1 MHSSTLILG
10 LLAGGVLSSPA
21 HHGAHKHS
29 PRQQVVDVVDVVN
42 VYTTVTAGFAAASPK
57 AADSNE
63 RIAIHPDNQQGGNTN
78 PQGFQQHEEEYQPP
92 TRPQQ
97 PAPSVTP
104 PTSSA
109 PVASPSGGS
118 GGSGGGQTSGNTYLD
133 MHNKF
138 RAAHGAVPMT
148 WDSALASKAAGQ
160 AGSCPSNDV
169 Q

>member
-29 PRQQVVDVVDVVN
+29 PRQQVVDVVDVVD
-42 VYTTVTAGFAAASPK
+42 VYTTVTAGFAAPSPK
-57 AADSNE
+57 AAGSNE
-63 RIAIHPDNQQGGNTN
+63 KIAVHQGN
-78 PQGFQQHEEEYQPP
+78 PQGFQQHQEQYQPP
-92 TRPQQ
+92 TQPQQ
-97 PAPSVTP
+97 PAAHSVAP
-104 PTSSA
+104 PPPPPASSS
-109 PVASPSGGS
+109 PVPPPSGGS
-118 GGSGGGQTSGNTYLD
+118 GGSGGGQSSGNTYLD

-138 RAAHGAVPMT
+138 RAAHGAVPMA